1 MTLPAHQQPGMT
13 LARWLLEQL
22 HDPAF
27 LPVMYPALFARG
39 IDDGA
44 LHAYMLSALVLVGH
58 RLGYSPVCDSPIFD
72 RLDKLLMGEGAKRP
86 DAVWFSRTDQT
97 PRCLVEFERYTPNA
111 LAPKARNLLIMGK
124 QISAT
129 LDLIVLDYWTYIPV
143 PDAQLAAPLA
153 IFSHGFTHATGMSFS
168 ALPCPALVLETQVE
182 ARDGKTAISHVA
194 PRLVIADGE
203 HKPYMLRE
211 LTLR

>member
-1 MTLPAHQQPGMT
+1 MTLPSHQQPGMT
-13 LARWLLEQL
+13 LARRLLEQL
-22 HDPAF
+22 CDPAF
-27 LPVMYPALFARG
+27 LPVLYPALFAQG
-39 IDDGA
+39 IDEGA
-44 LHAYMLSALVLVGH
+44 LHAYMLSALVLVGE
-58 RLGYSPVCDSPIFD
+58 RLGFSPVCDSPIFD

-86 DAVWFSRTDQT
+86 DAVWFSRERQT

-124 QISAT
+124 EISAT
-129 LDLIVLDYWTYIPV
+129 LDLVVLDYWTYTPV

-153 IFSHGFTHATGMSFS
+153 IFSYGFTHTSGMSFR
-168 ALPCPALVLETQVE
+168 ALPCPALVIETLVE
-182 ARDGKTAISHVA
+182 ERDSKAAISHVA
-194 PRLVIADGE
+194 PRLVIANGE